1 MGAGS
6 ALNRRH
12 RQQKSEGYF
21 HLPETSGK
29 ELAMNVDDFREMYV
43 AELQELRS
51 VEEQLVQALPK
62 MADMAEHPELKQAIE
77 THLDET
83 RQQRDRL
90 DELLSL
96 HRANPREHQDGSMQ
110 AIISEAD
117 RWAGMVQDGDLRDAG
132 LIASAQ
138 RIEHYEI
145 AVYGTLATWA
155 KQLGLDEDMR
165 ILLEILDEEKS
176 TDERLTE
183 LAKSVVNPEAA
194 SA

>member
-1 MGAGS
+1 MRG
-6 ALNRRH
+6 RRSKVSIQH
-12 RQQKSEGYF
+12 PVRAPRSNSLLDRGD
-21 HLPETSGK
+21 L
-29 ELAMNVDDFREMYV
+29 LAAR
-43 AELQELRS
+43 
-51 VEEQLVQALPK
+51 
-62 MADMAEHPELKQAIE
+62 AD
-77 THLDET
+77 
-83 RQQRDRL
+83 DRL

-110 AIISEAD
+110 ALIREAD
-117 RWAGMVQDGDLRDAG
+117 RWAGMVRDGDLRDAG

-176 TDERLTE
+176 TDERLTD
-183 LAKSVVNPEAA
+183 LAKSVVNREAA